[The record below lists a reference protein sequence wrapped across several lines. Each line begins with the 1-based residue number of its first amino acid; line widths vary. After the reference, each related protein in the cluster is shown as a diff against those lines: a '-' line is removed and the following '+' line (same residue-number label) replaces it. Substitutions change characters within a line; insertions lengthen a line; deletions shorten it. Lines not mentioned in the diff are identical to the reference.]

1 MSEYAKNTE
10 QNNKFKWDY
19 FCELIL
25 IVFFFSRRAHRNK
38 TKLFKM
44 TTDKCTD
51 DHTEKKHSIFY
62 VLVFQLI
69 LNK

>member
-25 IVFFFSRRAHRNK
+25 IVFFFQEE
-38 TKLFKM
+38 
-44 TTDKCTD
+44 
-51 DHTEKKHSIFY
+51 HTETKKNY
-62 VLVFQLI
+62 L
-69 LNK
+69 K